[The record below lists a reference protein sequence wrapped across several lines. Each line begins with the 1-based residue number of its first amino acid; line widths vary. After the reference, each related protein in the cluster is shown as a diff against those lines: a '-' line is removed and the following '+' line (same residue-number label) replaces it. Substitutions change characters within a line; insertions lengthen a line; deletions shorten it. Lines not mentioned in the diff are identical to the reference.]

1 MLTQYIGRRLLLLI
15 PLILIISVISFVL
28 IQLPPGD
35 ILNMEV
41 LRLRSAGTQVSE
53 EEVEALRQ
61 LYGLDK
67 SMPEQ
72 YWLWITNILFKGNF
86 GTSFTYVK
94 SVSEIPRGARSVDR
108 GRIGSDRDFR
118 LGNGRCL
125 SESTLQHIS
134 TPWSTTSGLSSPS
147 LASRHQASCWL

>member
-1 MLTQYIGRRLLLLI
+1 MLTQYIGRRLLLLV
-15 PLILIISVISFVL
+15 PLLFIISVISFAL

-53 EEVEALRQ
+53 EQVEALRQ

-67 SMPEQ
+67 SLPEQ
-72 YWLWITNILFKGNF
+72 YWLWITNILFEGNF

-94 SVSEIPRGARSVDR
+94 PVSEILPRA
-108 GRIGSDRDFR
+108 
-118 LGNGRCL
+118 C
-125 SESTLQHIS
+125 H
-134 TPWSTTSGLSSPS
+134 
-147 LASRHQASCWL
+147 